1 MWHLSSFV
9 RLLAQQKGWPLLVG
23 GVSVALAA
31 APLPSAAQSGST
43 QPEQPAPTVRYAR
56 GEDVGLDEIVAEWR
70 GYYADVPVYQC
81 VCQADICDQSEGWP
95 YREYDRFQL
104 SVALGPNNGKAAEVA
119 GFNCFD
125 IADGSRPSQPRSF
138 SAEERNPDDPVAAAP
153 PRIPAPP
160 VPSEPPVAPPAPTT
174 APASTAP
181 APAPSTPAPAPTVA
195 APPAPSEPPVA
206 PPAPAPSTPA
216 PAPTAPPPNVVT
228 QTSPP
233 AGPPAA
239 APAASAVAIAPTQ
252 AASSAIPR
260 ASVINDGA
268 AIQLDWPSG
277 TSDVISVANSN
288 WNLNVLSA
296 LDCESISLVSEK
308 VLAAQRVVGE
318 PAVDS
323 ITGNVAVPVLLDSC
337 VETDQSAVF
346 VLDPNEG
353 GGYALYRSQLPGE
366 QALPNEFSTYA
377 FSSITGVQYW
387 DGYLLVRQANAAGAE
402 ALSVFLPGDTPSG
415 AYGGCGILR
424 DSEGAALLC
433 GD

>member
-160 VPSEPPVAPPAPTT
+160 VPSEPPVAPPAP
-174 APASTAP
+174 
-181 APAPSTPAPAPTVA
+181 APSTP
-195 APPAPSEPPVA
+195 E
-206 PPAPAPSTPA
+206 